1 MAALTVVFRADASLQ
16 IGTGHIM
23 RCLSLADA
31 LKARG
36 ARCHFITREHPG
48 NLIHYLRR
56 RGYDTHVLPHIG
68 GDSVEEVGPST
79 LSNGSGEPTHIRW
92 LGTTQQ
98 QDAQQSEEV
107 LSTLEAEWLIADH
120 YALDAC
126 WEGRLRPFYRK
137 LMVID
142 DLADRPHLCDLL
154 LDQTFGRERKDYEP
168 LLPGRCITLCG
179 AQFALLRP
187 EFAAL
192 RAYSLA
198 RRRSSPLE
206 SLLVTMGG
214 IDKDN
219 ATGLV
224 LQALSVADVPQDCR
238 ITVVMGSNAPW
249 LQSVRQQA
257 EQSPLQVDVRVD
269 VTDMARLM
277 AESDLAIGA
286 AGSTSW
292 ERCCLGVPTVMI
304 VLADNQRE
312 VAKGLE
318 GIGAAQVLHGP
329 QDIVSQLPAM
339 LESLLSSP
347 ADRTR
352 MSLAASSVA
361 DGSGLSK
368 VIDFLEQ

>member
-36 ARCHFITREHPG
+36 ARCHFMTREHPG
-48 NLIHYLRR
+48 NLIEHLRL
-56 RGYDTHVLPHIG
+56 RGYDTHVLPCPPTNNG
-68 GDSVEEVGPST
+68 ELSPST
-79 LSNGSGEPTHIRW
+79 PGSGSEAPVHIRW

-98 QDAQQSEEV
+98 RDAQQCEEV
-107 LSTLEAEWLIADH
+107 LRRLQPDWVIVDH
-120 YALDAC
+120 YALDSC
-126 WEGRLRPFYRK
+126 WEQLLRPFYQQ

-142 DLADRPHLCDLL
+142 DLADRPHCCDLL
-154 LDQTFGRERKDYEP
+154 LDQTFGRERDDYTP
-168 LLPGRCITLCG
+168 LLPEHCITLCG

-198 RRRSSPLE
+198 RRQSAPIE
-206 SLLVTMGG
+206 NLLVTMGG
-214 IDKDN
+214 VDNEN
-219 ATGLV
+219 ATGMV
-224 LQALSVADVPQDCR
+224 LQALSGLGLPQGCR
-238 ITVVMGSNAPW
+238 VTVVMGAKAPW

-257 EQSPLQVDVRVD
+257 EQSCLEVDVRVG
-269 VTDMARLM
+269 VADMAALM
-277 AESDLAIGA
+277 ANADLAIGA

-318 GIGAAQVLHGP
+318 RVGAAKVIHEP
-329 QDIVSQLPAM
+329 KYIASQLPDM
-339 LESLLSSP
+339 LGTLLSSSEERS
-347 ADRTR
+347 A
-352 MSLAASSVA
+352 MSHAAASVA